1 MSDGMMEIERST
13 TAFYD
18 GWGAANQTA
27 ERRLRILAQAS
38 ADLYVSG
45 GAPEER
51 ARDVVKMARIYE
63 EYVNQ
68 APGMVSLEPTNG

>member
-1 MSDGMMEIERST
+1 MSDKL
-13 TAFYD
+13 TAISRATDAYYD
-18 GWGAANQTA
+18 GWEAANYNA

-38 ADLYVSG
+38 ADLNVSG
-45 GAPEER
+45 GAPEDR